1 MPNWVYPPLIGGVI
15 GLILGY
21 FVARKS
27 AAEKPIRGGT
37 VANIFHYLGAAAF
50 VSVAPTVL
58 IAAMIFRLGFA
69 RDLILAIGLLAISAV
84 CLLIHAAIE
93 VQSQPATSK

>member
-1 MPNWVYPPLIGGVI
+1 MPNWVYTLLIGAVI

-37 VANIFHYLGAAAF
+37 LASIFHYLGASAF

-58 IAAMIFRLGFA
+58 IAAVIYRLGFA
-69 RDLILAIGLLAISAV
+69 RDLILVFGLLAISAV
-84 CLLIHAAIE
+84 CLLIHAAFE
-93 VQSQPATSK
+93 VQNQPATSK

>member
-1 MPNWVYPPLIGGVI
+1 MPNWVYALLIGGVI

-27 AAEKPIRGGT
+27 AAEKPIRGGML
-37 VANIFHYLGAAAF
+37 ASLFHYLGASAF

-58 IAAMIFRLGFA
+58 IAAVIYRLGFA
-69 RDLILAIGLLAISAV
+69 RDLILAIGMLAISAV
-84 CLLIHAAIE
+84 CLLIHAAFE
-93 VQSQPATSK
+93 VQSQPTTTK

>member
-1 MPNWVYPPLIGGVI
+1 MPNWVYTLLIGGVI

-37 VANIFHYLGAAAF
+37 LASIFHYLGASAF

-58 IAAMIFRLGFA
+58 IAAVIYRLGFT
-69 RDLILAIGLLAISAV
+69 RDLILAIRLFAISAA
-84 CLLIHAAIE
+84 CLLIHAALA
-93 VQSQPATSK
+93 VQSQPATTT

>member
-1 MPNWVYPPLIGGVI
+1 MPNWIYAPLIGGI
-15 GLILGY
+15 FGLVLGY

-37 VANIFHYLGAAAF
+37 LGSIFHYLGASAF

-58 IAAMIFRLGFA
+58 IAAVIYRLGFA
-69 RDLILAIGLLAISAV
+69 RDLILAFGMLAVSAV